1 MKKTLFLALMLVI
14 GATAFAQQSMAT
26 LNHND
31 TITVFYGNYA
41 LRDAHNAAVA
51 GDIVTLSPGSFEKF
65 DITKP
70 ITLRGA
76 GYEND
81 TVSNIITSTI
91 IDGTFDINV
100 PDSSIK
106 LEVEGVIFDDGV
118 VCFRANDAKFIKC
131 IFNEF
136 SSYRWENSYGSFENL
151 SFINCLVRKIDI
163 SGPKNDENGNSIYS
177 INSVMRN
184 VSLCRITSNSGNSS
198 TSVLYAYN
206 SIISF
211 PTNVGHRYGGFE
223 YLYNSIC
230 YNISDIDL
238 MQNCIIIS
246 ARYTGPNNQTNTT
259 YDNLNEVFETWHSCT
274 GNEGFS
280 FDERYILK
288 EEIATSFLG
297 SDGTEV
303 GIHGGMFPF
312 DTRPSYM
319 VVKKCNVANKST
331 IDGKLSVD
339 IEVMVEE

>member
-1 MKKTLFLALMLVI
+1 MKKSLLLAFMLMI
-14 GATAFAQQSMAT
+14 AANIFAQQQMAT

-51 GDIVTLSPGSFEKF
+51 GDIVTLSPGTFEKC

-76 GYEND
+76 GATVD
-81 TVSNIITSTI
+81 TIAGTYPTI
-91 IDGTFDINV
+91 IAGDFKLDIPKHTEYYLV
-100 PDSSIK
+100 I
-106 LEVEGVIFDDGV
+106 EGVYMSQEIDIKKLY
-118 VCFRANDAKFIKC
+118 NAKFNRCNIYKLKFGY
-131 IFNEF
+131 ISYAGDNSGIAENVEF
-136 SSYRWENSYGSFENL
+136 VNCLIRQINNNCYYSSTSNFTFVNCALYWESCEIPS
-151 SFINCLVRKIDI
+151 SFINSLLI
-163 SGPKNDENGNSIYS
+163 
-177 INSVMRN
+177 MRTDF
-184 VSLCRITSNSGNSS
+184 SKS
-198 TSVLYAYN
+198 TAYN
-206 SIISF
+206 SIITRNHHYGYF
-211 PTNVGHRYGGFE
+211 GETAGAYNCIFVKNNNHENIFRNETNNTNVIFE
-223 YLYNSIC
+223 K
-230 YNISDIDL
+230 
-238 MQNCIIIS
+238 
-246 ARYTGPNNQTNTT
+246 
-259 YDNLNEVFETWHSCT
+259 LNEVFETWHSWT
-274 GNEGFS
+274 NEKFSFS

>member
-1 MKKTLFLALMLVI
+1 MLVI
-14 GATAFAQQSMAT
+14 GATAFAQQQMAT

-41 LRDAHNAAVA
+41 LKDAHNAAVA
-51 GDIVTLSPGSFEKF
+51 GDIVTLSPGTFEKC

-76 GYEND
+76 GATID
-81 TVSNIITSTI
+81 TIAGTYPTI
-91 IDGTFDINV
+91 IAGNFKLDISKDPEHCLTMEGICISQQVTVN
-100 PDSSIK
+100 K
-106 LEVEGVIFDDGV
+106 LY
-118 VCFRANDAKFIKC
+118 NAKFIRCNMYVMWHTDSNTVPALVAENIEIINC
-131 IFNEF
+131 IVQDLRLQHVSNE
-136 SSYRWENSYGSFENL
+136 SSFTFVNTILVYGSEANL
-151 SFINCLVRKIDI
+151 PVQFINSLVILNNTCNKA
-163 SGPKNDENGNSIYS
+163 S
-177 INSVMRN
+177 
-184 VSLCRITSNSGNSS
+184 
-198 TSVLYAYN
+198 AYN
-206 SIISF
+206 SIITRYGSNPIF
-211 PTNVGHRYGGFE
+211 SSSSNAYNCIFIKNNNEYSIFGNTTNNTNVIYR
-223 YLYNSIC
+223 
-230 YNISDIDL
+230 
-238 MQNCIIIS
+238 
-246 ARYTGPNNQTNTT
+246 
-259 YDNLNEVFETWHSCT
+259 NLNEVFETLHSCT
-274 GNEGFS
+274 SSNFS

>member
-14 GATAFAQQSMAT
+14 GATVFAQQQMAT

-31 TITVFYGNYA
+31 TITVFYGYCA
-41 LRDAHNAAVA
+41 LKDAHNAAVA
-51 GDIVTLSPGSFEKF
+51 GDIVTLSPGTFEKC

-76 GYEND
+76 GPTID
-81 TVSNIITSTI
+81 TIA
-91 IDGTFDINV
+91 GTYPTVIPGYF
-100 PDSSIK
+100 K
-106 LEVEGVIFDDGV
+106 LEIPKHTEYYLVMEGVFVSERVDM
-118 VCFRANDAKFIKC
+118 NNLYNAKFNRC
-131 IFNEF
+131 
-136 SSYRWENSYGSFENL
+136 Y
-151 SFINCLVRKIDI
+151 IN
-163 SGPKNDENGNSIYS
+163 N
-177 INSVMRN
+177 INFGG
-184 VSLCRITSNSGNSS
+184 GNSS
-198 TSVLYAYN
+198 LETISEDIEFVQCMIGGIYGSKYISSTSCFTFVNCALYWKEYSYEVPSTFINSQLIMGTNMYFSKSTAYN
-206 SIISF
+206 SVITRTNTSSAFTQTANAFNSIFIRNGNNSDILYN
-211 PTNVGHRYGGFE
+211 PTN
-223 YLYNSIC
+223 N
-230 YNISDIDL
+230 
-238 MQNCIIIS
+238 
-246 ARYTGPNNQTNTT
+246 TNVT
-259 YDNLNEVFETWHSCT
+259 YKNLNEVFETWHSCT
-274 GNEGFS
+274 YSNFS

>member
-1 MKKTLFLALMLVI
+1 MKKTLFLAFMLMI
-14 GATAFAQQSMAT
+14 AANIFAQQQMAT

-51 GDIVTLSPGSFEKF
+51 GDIVTLSPGTFEKC

-76 GYEND
+76 GATVD
-81 TVSNIITSTI
+81 TIAGTYPTI
-91 IDGTFDINV
+91 IAGDFKLDIPKHTEYYLV
-100 PDSSIK
+100 I
-106 LEVEGVIFDDGV
+106 EGVYMSQEIDIKKLY
-118 VCFRANDAKFIKC
+118 NAKFNRCNIYKLKFGY
-131 IFNEF
+131 ISYSGDNAGIAENVEF
-136 SSYRWENSYGSFENL
+136 VNCLIRQINNNCYYSSTSNFTFVNCALYWESCEIPS
-151 SFINCLVRKIDI
+151 SFIN
-163 SGPKNDENGNSIYS
+163 
-177 INSVMRN
+177 
-184 VSLCRITSNSGNSS
+184 SLLIMS
-198 TSVLYAYN
+198 TNFSKSTAYN
-206 SIISF
+206 SII
-211 PTNVGHRYGGFE
+211 TRNHHYGYFRETAGA
-223 YLYNSIC
+223 Y
-230 YNISDIDL
+230 
-238 MQNCIIIS
+238 NCIFV
-246 ARYTGPNNQTNTT
+246 TNQN
-259 YDNLNEVFETWHSCT
+259 FS
-274 GNEGFS
+274 FS

>member
-1 MKKTLFLALMLVI
+1 MLVI
-14 GATAFAQQSMAT
+14 GATAFAQQQMAT

-41 LRDAHNAAVA
+41 LKDAHNAAVA
-51 GDIVTLSPGSFEKF
+51 GDIVTLSPGMFEKC

-76 GYEND
+76 GATVD
-81 TVSNIITSTI
+81 TIAGTFPTVISGNFKLDIPKHTEYYLVMEGVYMSQGI
-91 IDGTFDINV
+91 IDIN
-100 PDSSIK
+100 K
-106 LEVEGVIFDDGV
+106 LY
-118 VCFRANDAKFIKC
+118 NAKFNRCNIDDLRFVTGSA
-131 IFNEF
+131 INSNNEIA
-136 SSYRWENSYGSFENL
+136 ENVEFV
-151 SFINCLVRKIDI
+151 NCLIREI
-163 SGPKNDENGNSIYS
+163 NNNSQY
-177 INSVMRN
+177 
-184 VSLCRITSNSGNSS
+184 SS
-198 TSVLYAYN
+198 TSSFTFVNCALYWNTGEVPSTFINSLLIMSITFSKSTVYN
-206 SIISF
+206 SVITRASNSYYYSNAFNSIFIKNEYSSNILNNTTNN
-211 PTNVGHRYGGFE
+211 TNVT
-223 YLYNSIC
+223 YN
-230 YNISDIDL
+230 
-238 MQNCIIIS
+238 
-246 ARYTGPNNQTNTT
+246 
-259 YDNLNEVFETWHSCT
+259 NLNEVFETWHSCT
-274 GNEGFS
+274 YNNFS

>member
-1 MKKTLFLALMLVI
+1 MLVI
-14 GATAFAQQSMAT
+14 GATAFAQQQMAT

-51 GDIVTLSPGSFEKF
+51 GDIVTLSPGTFEKC

-76 GYEND
+76 GATID
-81 TVSNIITSTI
+81 TIAGTYPTLITG
-91 IDGTFDINV
+91 DFKLDISKDPEHCLTMEGICISQQVTVN
-100 PDSSIK
+100 K
-106 LEVEGVIFDDGV
+106 LY
-118 VCFRANDAKFIKC
+118 NAKFIRC
-131 IFNEF
+131 NMYSMWHSAN
-136 SSYRWENSYGSFENL
+136 SSYPAFVAENIEIINCIMRELNVHNFSNESSFTFVNTIL
-151 SFINCLVRKIDI
+151 VYSSDFDLPVQFINSLVI
-163 SGPKNDENGNSIYS
+163 
-177 INSVMRN
+177 
-184 VSLCRITSNSGNSS
+184 LNSS
-198 TSVLYAYN
+198 SSCANASAYN
-206 SIISF
+206 SIITRRGGSEKLSSSSNAYNCIF
-211 PTNVGHRYGGFE
+211 IKNNSGYNYPIFDNTTNNTNVT
-223 YLYNSIC
+223 YN
-230 YNISDIDL
+230 
-238 MQNCIIIS
+238 
-246 ARYTGPNNQTNTT
+246 
-259 YDNLNEVFETWHSCT
+259 NLNEVFETWHSCT
-274 GNEGFS
+274 SSNFS